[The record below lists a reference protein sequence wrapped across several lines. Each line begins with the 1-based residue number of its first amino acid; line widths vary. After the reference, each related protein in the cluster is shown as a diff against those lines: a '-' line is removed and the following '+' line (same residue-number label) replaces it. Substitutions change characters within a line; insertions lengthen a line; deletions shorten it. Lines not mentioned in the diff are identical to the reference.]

1 MRLIK
6 KKINGKIMVY
16 LNKLKI
22 EELEVDMKYIRK
34 YVMNEKEWNI

>member
-1 MRLIK
+1 LRLIK

-34 YVMNEKEWNI
+34 YVMNEKE